1 MIIGLVVALPS
12 LSNNKFLSY
21 FNIAYVEIVR
31 AIPLLVLILW
41 IYYGLPIMTGI
52 SFSPF
57 VSGIIALTIS
67 ESAFQAEIFRAGINS
82 INKGQYEVANS
93 LGMNFWKKMR
103 LVILPQAI
111 KVVLPALGNQF
122 VYVLKM
128 SSLVSIIG
136 IADLTRKANELVVS
150 TYRQVFLNSKFDKV
164 DQKTNKKIGE
174 IKIEKPIEVLL
185 EGADL
190 NIYKPIK
197 DSEFK
202 ELNLLKDINSIPE
215 DFAFLAVGHWMQ
227 GSLGE
232 DRKNMGVTVKSFYDT
247 FKNKKKKPA
256 LILKTSSVNSS
267 YMDRRE
273 IMKRIDIIRS
283 SCGKNLPSI
292 YLLHGNFT
300 NQEMNELYNHP
311 KIKAMVSHT
320 RGRRIW

>member
-1 MIIGLVVALPS
+1 VKFIKYLALFSILQGCNSDYEWGWNIIDPSNVDGLTNLKFLISGITITIYISVISIILAMIIGLFVALPS

-57 VSGIIALTIS
+57 VSGVVALTIS

-82 INKGQYEVANS
+82 VNKGQYEVANS

-136 IADLTRKANELVVS
+136 IADLTRKANELVVT
-150 TYRQVFLNSKFDKV
+150 TYRPL
-164 DQKTNKKIGE
+164 E
-174 IKIEKPIEVLL
+174 I
-185 EGADL
+185 
-190 NIYKPIK
+190 Y
-197 DSEFK
+197 
-202 ELNLLKDINSIPE
+202 
-215 DFAFLAVGHWMQ
+215 
-227 GSLGE
+227 
-232 DRKNMGVTVKSFYDT
+232 T
-247 FKNKKKKPA
+247 F
-256 LILKTSSVNSS
+256 LILEYLILILIVS
-267 YMDRRE
+267 YFVRKLEKKLER
-273 IMKRIDIIRS
+273 
-283 SCGKNLPSI
+283 
-292 YLLHGNFT
+292 
-300 NQEMNELYNHP
+300 
-311 KIKAMVSHT
+311 
-320 RGRRIW
+320 

>member
-1 MIIGLVVALPS
+1 MKFIKYLALFSILQGCNSDYEWGWNIIDPSNIDGLTNLKFLISGITITIYISVISIILAMIIGLIVALPS

-57 VSGIIALTIS
+57 VSGVVALTIS

-136 IADLTRKANELVVS
+136 IADLTRKANELVVT
-150 TYRQVFLNSKFDKV
+150 TYRPL
-164 DQKTNKKIGE
+164 E
-174 IKIEKPIEVLL
+174 I
-185 EGADL
+185 
-190 NIYKPIK
+190 Y
-197 DSEFK
+197 
-202 ELNLLKDINSIPE
+202 
-215 DFAFLAVGHWMQ
+215 
-227 GSLGE
+227 
-232 DRKNMGVTVKSFYDT
+232 T
-247 FKNKKKKPA
+247 F
-256 LILKTSSVNSS
+256 LILEYLILILIVS
-267 YMDRRE
+267 YFVRKLEKKLER
-273 IMKRIDIIRS
+273 
-283 SCGKNLPSI
+283 
-292 YLLHGNFT
+292 
-300 NQEMNELYNHP
+300 
-311 KIKAMVSHT
+311 
-320 RGRRIW
+320 

>member
-1 MIIGLVVALPS
+1 MKFIKYLALFLTLQGCNSDYQWGWNIIDPSNVDGLTNLKFLISGITITIYISVISIILAMIIGLVVALPS

-82 INKGQYEVANS
+82 INKGQYEVAES

-136 IADLTRKANELVVS
+136 ISDLTRKANELVVS
-150 TYRQVFLNSKFDKV
+150 TYRPL
-164 DQKTNKKIGE
+164 E
-174 IKIEKPIEVLL
+174 I
-185 EGADL
+185 
-190 NIYKPIK
+190 Y
-197 DSEFK
+197 
-202 ELNLLKDINSIPE
+202 
-215 DFAFLAVGHWMQ
+215 
-227 GSLGE
+227 
-232 DRKNMGVTVKSFYDT
+232 T
-247 FKNKKKKPA
+247 F
-256 LILKTSSVNSS
+256 LILEYLILILIVS
-267 YMDRRE
+267 YFVRKLEKKLER
-273 IMKRIDIIRS
+273 
-283 SCGKNLPSI
+283 
-292 YLLHGNFT
+292 
-300 NQEMNELYNHP
+300 
-311 KIKAMVSHT
+311 
-320 RGRRIW
+320 